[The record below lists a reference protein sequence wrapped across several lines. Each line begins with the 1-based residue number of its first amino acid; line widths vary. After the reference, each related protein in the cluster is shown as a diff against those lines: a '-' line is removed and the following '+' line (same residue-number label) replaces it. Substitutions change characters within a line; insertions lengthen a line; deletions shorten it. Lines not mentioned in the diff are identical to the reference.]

1 VSSDTPR
8 RIDGG
13 SDFEARFAYSRA
25 VIDDKYVFVA
35 GTTGYDYSRMTIA
48 AEAASQTRQCF
59 HNIATVLAG
68 AGSSLGQIVRIRYI
82 LTDRAFAEPCA
93 AVFREFLGPHP
104 PAATLIIAQLLDE
117 AMKVEIE
124 VTATHQR

>member
-1 VSSDTPR
+1 MAVDNRR

-25 VIDDKYVFVA
+25 LIDDHYVFVA
-35 GTTGYDYSRMTIA
+35 GTTGYDYAAMTIA
-48 AEAASQTRQCF
+48 TDPASQARQCF
-59 HNIATVLAG
+59 RNIATALEG
-68 AGSSLGQIVRIRYI
+68 AGSSLGKIVRIRYI

-93 AVFREFLGPHP
+93 VVFREFLGAHP

-124 VTATHQR
+124 VTATR